1 LVLLSNLLFCF
12 YETKASLTQRRML
25 SRCFSYLRS
34 TMVSRR
40 VLVVHR
46 LPTAVIRMAH
56 GPTLFGPLRVFPSSL
71 FLHYKC
77 SISDYNRCQYVIR
90 NT

>member
-1 LVLLSNLLFCF
+1 
-12 YETKASLTQRRML
+12 M
-25 SRCFSYLRS
+25 RS

-40 VLVVHR
+40 VLVIHR

-56 GPTLFGPLRVFPSSL
+56 GPTLFGPLVRVFPSTL
-71 FLHYKC
+71 FLHYKR
-77 SISDYNRCQYVIR
+77 SISDCNRCQYVIR